1 MSYMEAGLMH
11 LLKCSEV
18 AASHGQSQL
27 PPEDARL
34 LLEKLRCIAF
44 LGGGTFG
51 AVFETAAGLA
61 VKLIPRRKSLGVLQ
75 LGAQHE
81 FHMQKAFARCGL
93 ASQPCAFQRFR
104 CSEARDAG
112 AAAEVGALSMP
123 KIAWTL
129 DRCLQAGGLRPSS
142 AASIGARLVH
152 LLTGACTA
160 GLVHNDAK
168 CNNVSVSMD
177 AMDMHFIDFGRA
189 FDVRNLLLLG
199 VGEESANEAIR
210 LGTALDAWRLQ
221 GSLSRL
227 LDRAPKVEW
236 SALQKAAVLEP
247 LQALA
252 LRLLKEC
259 CLVPKT
265 SQPSMA
271 WWRDNEKFQELKKT
285 LSKSLRPLGET
296 KRKQRVL

>member
-1 MSYMEAGLMH
+1 MDAGLKH

-27 PPEDARL
+27 TPEDAWL
-34 LLEKLRCIAF
+34 LLEKLRCVAF
-44 LGGGTFG
+44 LGGGSFG
-51 AVFETAAGLA
+51 TVFETAAGLA
-61 VKLIPRRKSLGVLQ
+61 VKLIPRRKSLGIRQV
-75 LGAQHE
+75 GAQHE
-81 FHMQKAFARCGL
+81 FHMQKAFARRGL
-93 ASQPCAFQRFR
+93 ALQPCAFQRFR
-104 CSEARDAG
+104 CSEAGEEDAS
-112 AAAEVGALSMP
+112 AEIGALSMP

-142 AASIGARLVH
+142 ATSIGTRLVH
-152 LLTGACTA
+152 LLTAACAA

-189 FDVRNLLLLG
+189 FDVRDLSLLG
-199 VGEESANEAIR
+199 AGGDSATEAIR

-221 GSLSRL
+221 ASLSRL

-236 SALQKAAVLEP
+236 PAPQKAAVLEP

-265 SQPSMA
+265 SQPSTA
-271 WWRDNEKFQELKKT
+271 WWRDDRKFQELKTT
-285 LSKSLRPLGET
+285 LSKSLSALGET
-296 KRKQRVL
+296 KRKQMVL